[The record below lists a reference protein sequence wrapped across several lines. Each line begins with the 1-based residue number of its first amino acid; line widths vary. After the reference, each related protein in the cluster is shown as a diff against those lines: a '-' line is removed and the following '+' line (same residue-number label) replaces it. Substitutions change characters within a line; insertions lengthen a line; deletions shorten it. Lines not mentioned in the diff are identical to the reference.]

1 MLNNGRGKGELFQI
15 CPEGTIELS
24 QGFNPWYDPPPRS
37 ALKGRKRT
45 AARRLSQRKHDSSG
59 EGQPSEGRCIPRAA
73 GWRFPDLR
81 SCATNSVRHTRDA
94 LEIVPRLSRLHV
106 PRNAA
111 PLRSRRQRSR
121 AFPGDLGVDGVVSR
135 ARVLVLAGRSGV
147 RMLVEISQS
156 PPMRAPIDWRCVFC
170 SLLAALFLATWSA
183 RAAEENQPDG
193 LPALSP
199 GAKISLVTCSP
210 GDELYTAFG
219 HSAIRILDP
228 ELGFDRLYNFGTFDM
243 SVGNFYLRFARGD
256 LLYQLSVDQGAA
268 DIEEHGALG
277 QGVTEAQLNLT
288 PEQKQYLFAALETNL
303 APENRY
309 YRYDFLL
316 DNCSTRVR
324 DVFEKIIGTPV
335 ADKTVAKVT
344 FRQMLDPYLERI
356 PWIRF
361 GIYLLLGAGVDR
373 LVQPREACFL
383 PANLESATCQTKVD
397 HDTFGQEPVRL
408 FSPRPLPRMPRAF
421 DPEIVFS
428 VGLVAWIAL
437 WALRGRKASR
447 VISAVIYIVFGFT
460 GLFLVVLAANTLH
473 WEAYQNWNVAWLVPT
488 HLVAGLGLLFFPAN
502 KVFMLRLY
510 LFLAMVEALV
520 FMVSSPWLPQQFHPA
535 IYPLIVLLIWRT
547 VIELRRK
554 VVS

>member
-1 MLNNGRGKGELFQI
+1 MDGQSPLPGPLLIPGGPRVPAHCKTLDGRF
-15 CPEGTIELS
+15 
-24 QGFNPWYDPPPRS
+24 
-37 ALKGRKRT
+37 
-45 AARRLSQRKHDSSG
+45 
-59 EGQPSEGRCIPRAA
+59 
-73 GWRFPDLR
+73 
-81 SCATNSVRHTRDA
+81 
-94 LEIVPRLSRLHV
+94 
-106 PRNAA
+106 
-111 PLRSRRQRSR
+111 
-121 AFPGDLGVDGVVSR
+121 SR
-135 ARVLVLAGRSGV
+135 ARVLVLAVSSGL

-156 PPMRAPIDWRCVFC
+156 PPMRAFIYWKRFFC
-170 SLLAALFLATWSA
+170 SLLAALFLFASAA
-183 RAAEENQPDG
+183 RAAEENQPSG
-193 LPALSP
+193 LPTLSP
-199 GAKISLVTCSP
+199 AAKVSLVTCSP

-243 SVGNFYLRFARGD
+243 TIDNFYLRFARGD

-288 PEQKQYLFAALETNL
+288 PEQKQGLFAALETNL

-335 ADKTVAKVT
+335 ADKTVTGVT
-344 FRQMLDPYLERI
+344 FRQMLDPYLDRI

-383 PANLESATCQTKVD
+383 PANLESAICQTKVGD
-397 HDTFGQEPVRL
+397 SPFAQSPVRL
-408 FSPRPLPRMPRAF
+408 FPARPLPRIPRAF
-421 DPEIVFS
+421 DPELVFS
-428 VGLVAWIAL
+428 VVLLGWIGL
-437 WALRGRKASR
+437 WALRGRRASR
-447 VISAVIYIVFGFT
+447 VISALVYIVFGFT

-473 WEAYQNWNVAWLVPT
+473 WEAYQNWNLAWLVPT
-488 HLVAGLGLLFFPAN
+488 HLVAGIGLIFVPAN
-502 KVFMLRLY
+502 KVLMLRLY
-510 LFLAMVEALV
+510 LFLAMVEGLV
-520 FMVSSPWLPQQFHPA
+520 FVVSSPWLPQRFHPA
-535 IYPLIVLLIWRT
+535 IYPLVVLLLWRT

-554 VVS
+554 VAP

>member
-1 MLNNGRGKGELFQI
+1 MF
-15 CPEGTIELS
+15 
-24 QGFNPWYDPPPRS
+24 
-37 ALKGRKRT
+37 
-45 AARRLSQRKHDSSG
+45 
-59 EGQPSEGRCIPRAA
+59 
-73 GWRFPDLR
+73 
-81 SCATNSVRHTRDA
+81 
-94 LEIVPRLSRLHV
+94 
-106 PRNAA
+106 
-111 PLRSRRQRSR
+111 
-121 AFPGDLGVDGVVSR
+121 
-135 ARVLVLAGRSGV
+135 
-147 RMLVEISQS
+147 VEISQS
-156 PPMRAPIDWRCVFC
+156 PPMRAFTYWKGFFC
-170 SLLAALFLATWSA
+170 SLLAALFLLTSVA
-183 RAAEENQPDG
+183 RAAEENQPSG

-199 GAKISLVTCSP
+199 AAKISLITCSP

-228 ELGFDRLYNFGTFDM
+228 ELGIDRLYNFGTFDM

-256 LLYQLSVDQGAA
+256 LLYQLSVDQGDA

-288 PEQKQYLFAALETNL
+288 PEQKQSLFGALETNL

-324 DVFEKIIGTPV
+324 DAFEKIIGTPV
-335 ADKTVAKVT
+335 ADKTVTGVT
-344 FRQMLDPYLERI
+344 FRQMLDPYLDRI

-383 PANLESATCQTKVD
+383 PANLESASCQTEVSD
-397 HDTFGQEPVRL
+397 NAFAQTPVRL
-408 FSPRPLPRMPRAF
+408 FPARPLPRIPRAL

-428 VGLVAWIAL
+428 VVLAGWIGL
-437 WALRGRKASR
+437 WALRGGRASR
-447 VISAVIYIVFGFT
+447 VISALVYIVFGFT

-488 HLVAGLGLLFFPAN
+488 HLVAGIGLLFVPAN
-502 KVFMLRLY
+502 KVLMLRLY
-510 LFLAMVEALV
+510 LFLAMVEGLV
-520 FMVSSPWLPQQFHPA
+520 FMVSSPWLPQRFHPA
-535 IYPLIVLLIWRT
+535 IYPLVVLLLWRT

-554 VVS
+554 VAP